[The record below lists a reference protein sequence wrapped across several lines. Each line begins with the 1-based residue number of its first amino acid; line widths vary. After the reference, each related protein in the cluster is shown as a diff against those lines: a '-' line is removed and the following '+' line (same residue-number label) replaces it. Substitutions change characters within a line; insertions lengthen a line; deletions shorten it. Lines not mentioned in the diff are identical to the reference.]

1 MGMKQA
7 TWIAICGTVFHLFLS
22 FINLLGLLGSRY
34 QFLKY
39 PILNLLFLIFPITL
53 LIFFVTLYSKQ
64 D

>member
-7 TWIAICGTVFHLFLS
+7 TLIAICGTVFQLFLS
-22 FINLLGLLGSRY
+22 FINLLNLLGFRY

-39 PILNLLFLIFPITL
+39 PVLNLLYLIFPITL